1 MVEFIASNA
10 YRRLNELSVGSIKI
24 NAAVCYWTMPPSE
37 LSPDF
42 LLALS
47 GKDSCLVVDIHS
59 PTSIDSLAKLN
70 LAGANIFLYMFQIV
84 GKTEV
89 ADSKGIPDHLM
100 HAKVF
105 VFDYGTNQI
114 KIWVGSHNG
123 TRRAMLGLNFEF
135 ASVIT
140 CDRNSDI
147 HLKALRFIN
156 GIKNISSVFQQ
167 SEIDLYK
174 TIQGGTTANAFI
186 ELQDSGSTPLVSRS
200 FISIFGTRDTD
211 YEQMQKV
218 GKLLYLSITNTSSG
232 VEAVYKASVEQTG
245 YLDKKSKPSLKLGAR
260 RYAVKDIAGIPN
272 LETHQAIPASTYT
285 RCRYFVTLKV
295 DGLVTDRV
303 AVETPDGNFWC
314 DVDKE
319 LYLQTVQ
326 QPISE
331 EASAVAEN
339 REFGKFRTQTA
350 QQHISNKAS
359 AVWENHE
366 IGKFRIQGVNLGQ
379 AASIFESEPISDNQR
394 LLRVLNL
401 KERKALPIHPLI
413 RKRMLVP
420 KVVTESEADSDS
432 AERS

>member
-10 YRRLNELSVGSIKI
+10 YRRLNELSLGSIKI

-70 LAGANIFLYMFQIV
+70 LAGANVFLYMFQIV

-105 VFDYGTNQI
+105 VFDYGTKVI

-174 TIQGGTTANAFI
+174 TIQGGTTADAFI
-186 ELQDSGSTPLVSRS
+186 ELQDPGTAPLVSRS
-200 FISIFGTRDTD
+200 IISIFGTRDAD
-211 YEQMQKV
+211 YAQMQKV
-218 GKLLYLSITNTSSG
+218 GRLIYLSITNSSSG
-232 VEAVYKASVEQTG
+232 VESVYKASVDQTAYPAQTG
-245 YLDKKSKPSLKLGAR
+245 RSSHRKL
-260 RYAVKDIAGIPN
+260 
-272 LETHQAIPASTYT
+272 
-285 RCRYFVTLKV
+285 
-295 DGLVTDRV
+295 
-303 AVETPDGNFWC
+303 
-314 DVDKE
+314 
-319 LYLQTVQ
+319 
-326 QPISE
+326 
-331 EASAVAEN
+331 
-339 REFGKFRTQTA
+339 
-350 QQHISNKAS
+350 
-359 AVWENHE
+359 
-366 IGKFRIQGVNLGQ
+366 
-379 AASIFESEPISDNQR
+379 ISDPTANWTVIPGQPDHFG
-394 LLRVLNL
+394 
-401 KERKALPIHPLI
+401 A
-413 RKRMLVP
+413 
-420 KVVTESEADSDS
+420 
-432 AERS
+432 